1 MGGNLSVV
9 WGREVVGMVKK
20 ERRFFLVQEDILPGA
35 ILKTALAR
43 ELLLRGEAATVS
55 EAVQRVNLSR
65 SAYYKY
71 KDGVFPFYRWNSG
84 VAVSL
89 SMVLEHSPGVL
100 SSVLKTLAE
109 AKTSILTI
117 NQNIPV
123 NGLASVSITFETAGM
138 ECDVEDITLRLRQ
151 LEGVREISP
160 IGHNVG

>member
-1 MGGNLSVV
+1 MEDGG
-9 WGREVVGMVKK
+9 VGMARK
-20 ERRFFLVQEDILPGA
+20 ESRFFLVQEDILPEA

-55 EAVQRVNLSR
+55 EAVQKVNLSR

-71 KDGVFPFYRWNSG
+71 REGVFPFYRWNSG
-84 VAVSL
+84 VTVSL
-89 SMVLEHSPGVL
+89 SMVLEHRPGILSRVL
-100 SSVLKTLAE
+100 ETLAE

-117 NQNIPV
+117 NQSIPV

-138 ECDVEDITLRLRQ
+138 EWDVEDVTVRLRQ
-151 LEGVREISP
+151 LEGVREISL

>member
-1 MGGNLSVV
+1 
-9 WGREVVGMVKK
+9 MVKK

-123 NGLASVSITFETAGM
+123 NGLAGVSITFETAGM

>member
-1 MGGNLSVV
+1 MA
-9 WGREVVGMVKK
+9 RK
-20 ERRFFLVQEDILPGA
+20 ERRFFLVQENILPGA

-43 ELLLRGEAATVS
+43 EMLLRGEATTVG

-84 VAVSL
+84 IAVSL

-138 ECDVEDITLRLRQ
+138 EWNVEDITLRLRQ